1 MEALLALEDGLT
13 LKGKSFGAQG
23 ETAGEVVFNTSLTG
37 YQEILTDP
45 SYAGQIVT
53 LTYPLI
59 GNYGV
64 NSQDEESRRPFAEGL
79 IVREI
84 AEVSSNWRQ
93 EITLPNHLLK
103 HNIVGISDLDTRALV
118 RHIRDHGAMRAMVST
133 VDLNPESLVE
143 RTRQTPVMV
152 GRDLAKGVTC
162 KEPYKWQEGSF
173 QLFPEPRNRRNR
185 RLHARRP
192 PNLLSVVAFDFG
204 IKYNI
209 LRLLTDI
216 GCDVTV
222 VPATTTAA
230 QVLEMNPDG
239 IFLSNGPG
247 DPEPVTYAI
256 QTIRQLIGKRPIFGI
271 CLGHQLLGLA
281 LGGKTYKL
289 KFGHR
294 GGNHPV
300 MHLQRDK
307 VEITAQNHGFVV
319 DLDSLP
325 ENEIEVTHIN
335 LNDQTLEGF
344 RHRHLPLFCVQYHP
358 EASPGPH
365 DSRYLF
371 EDFRSLMMKYKT

>member
-13 LKGKSFGAQG
+13 FRGKSFGAQG
-23 ETAGEVVFNTSLTG
+23 ETSGEVVFNTSLTG

-84 AEVSSNWRQ
+84 AGMASNWRQ
-93 EITLPNHLLK
+93 QITLPDYLLK
-103 HNIVGISDLDTRALV
+103 HNIVGISDIDTRALV

-133 VDLNPESLVE
+133 VDLDPKSLVE
-143 RTRQTPVMV
+143 RTRQTPAMI
-152 GRDLAKGVTC
+152 GRDLAKEVTC
-162 KEPYKWQEGSF
+162 KEPYKWQERSF
-173 QLFPEPRNRRNR
+173 HVFPDSRKGDSRRGQTKDAVP
-185 RLHARRP
+185 LK
-192 PNLLSVVAFDFG
+192 VVAFDFG
-204 IKYNI
+204 IKQNI
-209 LRLLTDI
+209 LRLLSDI
-216 GCDVTV
+216 GCDSTV
-222 VPATTTAA
+222 VPATTTAD
-230 QVLEMNPDG
+230 QVLGMNPDG

-247 DPEPVTYAI
+247 DPEPVAYAI
-256 QTIRQLIGKRPIFGI
+256 RTIRQLIGEKPIFGI

-281 LGGKTYKL
+281 LGGRTYKL

-300 MHLQRDK
+300 LHLQPGK

-319 DLDSLP
+319 DGDSLP
-325 ENEIEVTHIN
+325 QNEIEVTHVN

-371 EDFRSLMMKYKT
+371 QNFKALMLKTKK

>member
-13 LKGKSFGAQG
+13 FRGKSFGAQG

-64 NSQDEESRRPFAEGL
+64 NFQDEESRRPFAEGL

-84 AEVSSNWRQ
+84 AGLSSNWRQ
-93 EITLPNHLLK
+93 ERNLPDYLLK
-103 HNIVGISDLDTRALV
+103 HKVVGISDVDTRALV

-133 VDLNPESLVE
+133 VDLNPDSLVE
-143 RTRQTPVMV
+143 RTRQTPLMV
-152 GRDLAKGVTC
+152 GRDLAKEVTC
-162 KEPYKWQEGSF
+162 LEPYQWQERSFRVLSESGKEITPRGS
-173 QLFPEPRNRRNR
+173 
-185 RLHARRP
+185 ARGHDPLR
-192 PNLLSVVAFDFG
+192 VVAFDFG
-204 IKYNI
+204 IKQNI
-209 LRLLTDI
+209 LRLLADI
-216 GCDVTV
+216 GCDLTV
-222 VPATTTAA
+222 VPATTTAE

-239 IFLSNGPG
+239 VFLSNGPG

-256 QTIRQLIGKRPIFGI
+256 RTIRQLMGKKPIFGI

-281 LGGKTYKL
+281 LGGRTYKL

-300 MHLQRDK
+300 MNLQQGK

-319 DLDSLP
+319 DVDSLP
-325 ENEIEVTHIN
+325 ENEVDVTHIN

-344 RHRHLPLFCVQYHP
+344 RHRHFPLFCVQYHP

-371 EDFRSLMMKYKT
+371 ENFKTLMLQYRK